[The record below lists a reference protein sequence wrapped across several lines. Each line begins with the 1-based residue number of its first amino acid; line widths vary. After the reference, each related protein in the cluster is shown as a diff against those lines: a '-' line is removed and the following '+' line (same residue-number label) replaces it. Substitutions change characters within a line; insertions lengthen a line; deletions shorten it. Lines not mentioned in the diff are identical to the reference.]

1 MAVTRGVTRT
11 SGRTSGAAALAA
23 SRGVRPVRVTG
34 VPGRTR
40 RAVPPRAAAAVEEP
54 ATEGDAGAEPS
65 KAAARAARAESRRA
79 RFQTELEALTVG
91 QEVQGKVVRSRP
103 ARPPRCAAQQRT
115 ANIEER
121 VKLRRG

>member
-1 MAVTRGVTRT
+1 MSARGATRT
-11 SGRTSGAAALAA
+11 ASGRTSGAAALAA

-40 RAVPPRAAAAVEEP
+40 RTPPPRAAAAVEEP

-79 RFQTELEALTVG
+79 RFQTELEALAVG
-91 QEVQGKVVRSRP
+91 QEVQGKVVRAPRP
-103 ARPPRCAAQQRT
+103 RRIPRRPEA
-115 ANIEER
+115 
-121 VKLRRG
+121 